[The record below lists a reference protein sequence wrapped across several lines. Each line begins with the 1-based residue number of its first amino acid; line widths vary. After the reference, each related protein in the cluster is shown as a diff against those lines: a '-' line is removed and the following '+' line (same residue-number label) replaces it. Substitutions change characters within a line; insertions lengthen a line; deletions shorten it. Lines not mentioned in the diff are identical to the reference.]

1 MSEFASP
8 APLAPLNQIPLTFG
22 QILDRI
28 YRLTRSNLK
37 LFVGIAAVPAGTC
50 LLILALFSAVVIVP
64 IVTQAPEHPDP
75 GALLRAILPSI
86 FIVML
91 LNMAVFALYLAA
103 SIHAASQANQGL
115 KITCS
120 AAYGFAWKRGGHY
133 LWLLFLAY
141 LIAFLPMLVIEMAMI
156 IPMGVFAAGKT
167 SPVAYLVYMI
177 PLEMLLFLGASV
189 YGVIMALRLS
199 LAFPA
204 SVAEGLTARA
214 AIRRSGQLTQG
225 AKGRIFLVLLVIYA
239 LGYAAE
245 MVVVMVLAMVFGL
258 GALALA
264 LLHIQ
269 LTSAAGVIGA
279 GLGAVG
285 FLGFIFLWIALFW
298 AAFSTAFAVLYQDQR
313 LRMEGPLPAPAPAGE
328 PA

>member
-1 MSEFASP
+1 MSEFAAP

-37 LFVGIAAVPAGTC
+37 LFVGIAAVPAGAC
-50 LLILALFSAVVIVP
+50 LLVFALFSAAVIVP
-64 IVTQAPEHPDP
+64 VVMQMPEHPDP
-75 GALLRAILPSI
+75 GALLRVILPSI

-141 LIAFLPMLVIEMAMI
+141 LIAFLPMLVIELVMI
-156 IPMGVFAAGKT
+156 VPIALSTINKT
-167 SPVAYLVYMI
+167 EPSGAFFLMI
-177 PLEMLLFLGASV
+177 PLGALLFFAAFV
-189 YGVIMALRLS
+189 YGVIVALRLS

-204 SVAEGLTARA
+204 SVAEGLTAWA
-214 AIRRSGQLTQG
+214 AIRRSGQLTKG
-225 AKGRIFLVLLVIYA
+225 AMGRIFLVLLVIYA

-245 MVVVMVLAMVFGL
+245 MVVAMVLMMAFGL
-258 GALALA
+258 GALAVA

-269 LTSAAGVIGA
+269 LASVAGVIGA
-279 GLGAVG
+279 GLGAAC
-285 FLGFIFLWIALFW
+285 FLGFVFLWIALFW